1 LLRATSAISP
11 GPRWREAAG
20 ATALRRGLHPV
31 IGEALV
37 LVVEAD
43 GEDVEGGRRRVTQ
56 DEDGM

>member
-43 GEDVEGGRRRVTQ
+43 GEDVEGGGRRVTQ